1 MKKNHQFIFTSLTVT
16 FLFLSSLSV
25 DASSKRFKVSF
36 TPAGKGHPQYTAGGA
51 VRGTQCDIDKIN
63 RKPLTA
69 IVPAREE
76 SLTSKTHPTFLAYI
90 PPVGAS
96 QGIFS
101 IKDQPE
107 NFYYEEKI
115 TVPSEGGI
123 IAISLPQKITGLEEG
138 QYNWYIKIQCG
149 ESPSLNDPFIG
160 ASITKVN
167 QENFAPLWYE
177 IAEESLN
184 SPNWNELMHQIDLN
198 FLEDENVTYIR

>member
-101 IKDQPE
+101 IK
-107 NFYYEEKI
+107 
-115 TVPSEGGI
+115 G
-123 IAISLPQKITGLEEG
+123 QKYANLF
-138 QYNWYIKIQCG
+138 
-149 ESPSLNDPFIG
+149 L
-160 ASITKVN
+160 
-167 QENFAPLWYE
+167 
-177 IAEESLN
+177 
-184 SPNWNELMHQIDLN
+184 LMMLI
-198 FLEDENVTYIR
+198 FVT